1 MVKIRKKMI
10 AKTVKV
16 YELKVVT
23 ENRRRLIKAIKS
35 NSWETEW

>member
-1 MVKIRKKMI
+1 MVWIRMMMI

-16 YELKVVT
+16 YELKIVT
-23 ENRRRLIKAIKS
+23 DNKRKLIKAIKS